1 MEVIMCVAA
10 THLYHL
16 DPTQKAYHKAEL
28 QHLANAMSGFRSSLA
43 RPIADRN
50 TDALVA
56 CSVLLYHHA
65 WVASEQDDCALPD
78 DISFGLGSLIV
89 LGSGTKDVLLQT
101 FHSRTSIW
109 DRVAIYSPKVPISE
123 YSKHTTLRIE
133 LEHTFA
139 QHYSSVKLQDSDPH
153 HFEAF
158 MQECN
163 RLVPIISLLKM
174 VRCGSDISLLQPDIV
189 RFLFTFPALF
199 DVSFIQLMKQED
211 DVVQI
216 VLAYYYIALVEL
228 MPDTCHCW
236 WSRQKL
242 RDMQENLESRFVEDA
257 HENVNKLSNEFAF
270 PIRDTKA
277 SPKET

>member
-10 THLYHL
+10 THLYYL
-16 DPTQKAYHKAEL
+16 DPSKKEYRKAEL
-28 QHLANAMSGFRSSLA
+28 QHLANAISGFRSSLA
-43 RPIADRN
+43 KPIGDRN

-56 CSVLLYHHA
+56 CSALLYYHA
-65 WVASEQDDCALPD
+65 WVASEQEDCALPN

-89 LGSGTKDVLLQT
+89 LGSGTKDILLQT

-109 DRVAIYSPKVPISE
+109 DRVALYSPKVPISE

-133 LEHTFA
+133 LEQTFA
-139 QHYSSVKLQDSDPH
+139 QHYYSVKSQDSDPH

-189 RFLFTFPALF
+189 RFLFTFPTLIE
-199 DVSFIQLMKQED
+199 VSFIQLMKQGD

-236 WSRQKL
+236 WSRQK
-242 RDMQENLESRFVEDA
+242 MHNMHENLESRFVEDA
-257 HENVNKLSNEFAF
+257 QKNVNKLSNGFAY
-270 PIRDTKA
+270 PIRDTKI
-277 SPKET
+277 SLKET